1 MEFYIELDDGRR
13 PQWGRNEAPIELIH
27 AYALTVHKSQGS
39 EYDRV
44 LMPVT
49 EEFACMMNRNLVY
62 TAISRAR
69 KQVVFYGS
77 DVPLGEAMGKPMRRR
92 LSNLPQRVKAYAQI
106 AEPEV
111 V

>member
-1 MEFYIELDDGRR
+1 MELYIELADGRR
-13 PQWGRNEAPIELIH
+13 PEWGRNETPIKLIH

-69 KQVVFYGS
+69 KQVIFYGS
-77 DVPLGEAMGKPMRRR
+77 DAPLDEAMEKPLRRR